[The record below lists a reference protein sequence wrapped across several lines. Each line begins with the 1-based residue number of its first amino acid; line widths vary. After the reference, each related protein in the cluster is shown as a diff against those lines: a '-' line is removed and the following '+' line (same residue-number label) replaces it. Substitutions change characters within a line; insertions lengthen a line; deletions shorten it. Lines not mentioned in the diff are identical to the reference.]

1 MRENLLNKVN
11 LFIKTKLLKQKI
23 NKFLAEI
30 KEHPMAEIHFD
41 AIEKAEILQNYVLI
55 EGHAVVSYLDED
67 GNATKPS
74 KTFKLT
80 YPISNIV
87 NREVNAINEMKELYI
102 TLHSG
107 RVDSLTIE
115 NYNGSLYSIQTLN
128 S

>member
-1 MRENLLNKVN
+1 
-11 LFIKTKLLKQKI
+11 
-23 NKFLAEI
+23 
-30 KEHPMAEIHFD
+30 MAEIHFD
-41 AIEKAEILQNYVLI
+41 AIEKAEVLQNYVLI

-67 GNATKPS
+67 GNTTKPS